1 MLGARPTIAAMQVA
15 WKEAKRRAR
24 LGVWDQ
30 YDSLGQ
36 IGQGTYGVVYKIVSK
51 NRCASYPMGPAQ
63 CGRPTNDRSREA
75 RCSFWLRRTVRTR
88 KSMP

>member
-1 MLGARPTIAAMQVA
+1 MQVA

-51 NRCASYPMGPAQ
+51 NRFASYPIGPVQ
-63 CGRPTNDRSREA
+63 CGRPTND
-75 RCSFWLRRTVRTR
+75 
-88 KSMP
+88 